1 MAPGLAAT
9 ACDSAAEFIF
19 QSSSTFE
26 SLARGKTDR
35 KTVIRRRA
43 PPGITTMTR
52 RMTFAAPCAL
62 LLIIAG
68 TTCVDCAIHPYTAA
82 RFTPTADAHVFRA
95 GREGL
100 FETTGSDHTKHDVKG
115 DFAVKKAA
123 HDSYVRFENVEFKR
137 SRSHASQFSGGDSEG
152 KSTGAVHAVLFEL
165 KDHFR
170 IGYADPTDGRHHFC
184 CDSADLVASTG
195 CDMGEVLIAPPEDGR
210 EPESGWPWVRRVEFV
225 GDHAVR
231 TMTDQQVSLII

>member
-1 MAPGLAAT
+1 
-9 ACDSAAEFIF
+9 
-19 QSSSTFE
+19 
-26 SLARGKTDR
+26 
-35 KTVIRRRA
+35 
-43 PPGITTMTR
+43 MTR

-62 LLIIAG
+62 LLLIIAG
-68 TTCVDCAIHPYTAA
+68 TTCVDGAIHPYTAA